1 MTLAQL
7 LFLAGLTAVLLAV
20 VWFGAVV
27 VADAARADGGPRPTL
42 GLVQRLGR
50 APEQRWEPNRLA
62 FYAHRLT
69 GFAIFAFLC
78 LHIVDVSTYA
88 FSRGLYG
95 EVHDLYGS
103 APMRAFECALLFA
116 ILFHTLNGLRILA
129 VDLADLSAS
138 AAGRALAA
146 VVALTAMAGAA
157 GSVVILAPVLA

>member
-20 VWFGAVV
+20 LWFGVV
-27 VADAARADGGPRPTL
+27 VALDAGRADGGPRPKL
-42 GLVQRLGR
+42 GLVDRLGR
-50 APEQRWEPNRLA
+50 PRADLRDANRWA

-88 FSRGLYG
+88 FSRELYG

-103 APMRAFECALLFA
+103 APMRVFECALLFA

-129 VDLADLSAS
+129 VDLADLGVR
-138 AAGRALAA
+138 AARRVLAF
-146 VVALTAMAGAA
+146 VVAVTVLAGTA
-157 GSVVILAPVLA
+157 GSVVILDPVLS